1 MKEFIFSKEFLL
13 KSWKVNLKRKLWKLF
28 SKNVLLFWLNLI
40 ATSARWMFYAY
51 FLSMLINFLKKA
63 CKRRD
68 KKSLKNIFF
77 DPFFCLFCSNYGLTI
92 QLEKAVLIIF
102 IFALCNKIVFW
113 AKKIYPLFIS
123 LLAPSENQASE
134 KTPFQTK
141 FEIAGQKYPN
151 YAFLLPNLRIFISA
165 RNCAL

>member
-1 MKEFIFSKEFLL
+1 MQRLLVGCFTHIFCRCLL
-13 KSWKVNLKRKLWKLF
+13 ISWKKR
-28 SKNVLLFWLNLI
+28 
-40 ATSARWMFYAY
+40 A
-51 FLSMLINFLKKA
+51 
-63 CKRRD
+63 KRRD

-77 DPFFCLFCSNYGLTI
+77 DPFFCLFYSNYGLTI
-92 QLEKAVLIIF
+92 QLEKAVQIIF

-113 AKKIYPLFIS
+113 AKKICPLFIS
-123 LLAPSENQASE
+123 FLAPSENQASE

-151 YAFLLPNLRIFISA
+151 YPFLLPNLRIFISA